1 LEPKE
6 TFNLKGCEIVE
17 VDQPIST
24 SLEIRKAGKALLLLL
39 LQSQE
44 TRAEWVKAL
53 RSSLDKEPKPAPQRT
68 TVKKGTMKM
77 RMKKA
82 MAGKMAISSAG
93 KMMAKAAVP
102 EEVQRLINSLRVLL
116 QTHIGE
122 QEAMEVED
130 NIIKLYVKCFCLEE
144 DGQIKMEEFLA
155 MDQPMR
161 LAFTS
166 ISKLRDQTVA
176 RKANSAQII
185 EEGIAKIRDHMRE
198 TENRLTNI
206 LTPHLKPH
214 TISKIGVIFKH
225 VGNPVFLR
233 KCIVAPPPGQA
244 QDYTFLEE
252 EIDSLCLA
260 MDKYLSVHYYQD
272 DLNH

>member
-6 TFNLKGCEIVE
+6 TFQLKGCEVIE
-17 VDQPIST
+17 TDQPISS
-24 SLEIRKAGKALLLLL
+24 SLEVRKGGKVVLLLL

-44 TRAEWVKAL
+44 SRAEWVKAL
-53 RSSLDKEPKPAPQRT
+53 RGSLDKEPKPAPVRT
-68 TVKKGTMKM
+68 TVKKGTIRM

-82 MAGKMAISSAG
+82 MAGRMAISGAG

-122 QEAMEVED
+122 QEALEVED
-130 NIIKLYVKCFCLEE
+130 NIIKLYIKCFCLEE
-144 DGQIKMEEFLA
+144 DGQLKLEEFLA
-155 MDQPMR
+155 MDLPMR
-161 LAFTS
+161 QAFTS
-166 ISKLRDQTVA
+166 ISKLRDQTVSRRA
-176 RKANSAQII
+176 DTERIM
-185 EEGIAKIRDHMRE
+185 EEGIAKIRDHFRE
-198 TENRLTNI
+198 TETKLTTL

-233 KCIVAPPPGQA
+233 KCIVAPPPGRE
-244 QDYTFLEE
+244 QDYKFLEE
-252 EIDSLCLA
+252 EIDSLCSA
-260 MDKYLSVHYYQD
+260 MDKYLSIHYYQD
-272 DLNH
+272 E